1 MAYAV
6 IRLRSPRKK
15 KKDMNE
21 TLSML
26 RLNKVNHCS
35 IIPERDS
42 YEGMLRKVEDIITWG
57 EIDIDT
63 LVDLL
68 ENRTDMDAEE
78 LEETISEHTS
88 YDRVDEFAI
97 AVTSDKIKLAD
108 IEGLDN
114 FFRLNPPKGGYKGTK
129 KPYNTGGSLGY
140 RGTEINELIQN
151 MLASDQN

>member
-15 KKDMNE
+15 KKEMNE

-26 RLNKVNHCS
+26 RLNKVNHCV

-42 YEGMLRKVEDIITWG
+42 YEGMLRKVEDLITWG

-68 ENRTDMDAEE
+68 EARSEMDSEE
-78 LEETISEHTS
+78 LEERIERYTS

-97 AVTSDKIKLAD
+97 AVTSDKINLGD
-108 IEGLDN
+108 IEGLES
-114 FFRLNPPKGGYKGTK
+114 FFRLNPPKGGYEGTK

-140 RGTEINELIQN
+140 RGNEINDLIQR
-151 MLASDQN
+151 MLASDQT